1 MMKDYRRLK
10 RPLTKKQNK
19 SIATNVI
26 VTLMSLIL
34 TLNNFIFNNKNYLQ
48 VKECA
53 MGAISAP
60 PFANIFMGKF
70 EDTHIYPHIQQFC
83 KLYLRYI
90 DDLFLIWTGTKDQFK
105 EFISNLN
112 NQHPSIKFTYK
123 ISNTS
128 IDFLH
133 TTVYIK
139 NRRIH
144 MSGFSKNPQT
154 HKTTSITN
162 RNVREHWKTAFHS
175 DKSYVLN
182 ESAQKLGNFYKTARK
197 CLINSVKEDILK
209 QQSKKHSAKAQ
220 HSKGKIY

>member
-1 MMKDYRRLK
+1 MDVKALYTNIPNDEGLQALK
-10 RPLTKKQNK
+10 ETLDKKQNK

-26 VTLMSLIL
+26 VTFMSLIL
-34 TLNNFIFNNKNYLQ
+34 TLNNFIFNDKNYLQ
-48 VKECA
+48 VKGCA
-53 MGAISAP
+53 MGTILAP
-60 PFANIFMGKF
+60 PFANIFMDKF

-112 NQHPSIKFTYK
+112 NQHPFTKFTYK

-128 IDFLH
+128 IDFLD

-144 MSGFSKNPQT
+144 TSIFKNPQT

-162 RNVREHWKTAFHS
+162 RNTRKHWKTASHL

-209 QQSKKHSAKAQ
+209 
-220 HSKGKIY
+220 